1 MKQLKDIL
9 YNVKLSSVAGD
20 MAIEVKDVC
29 FDSRKVSKGSLFVAV
44 RGTQVDGHNYI
55 DKAIK
60 LGAVAVVCEEIP
72 VLHDTNVTF
81 MASENTSLALGVIAA
96 NFFDNPSKKLKLIG
110 ITGTNG
116 KTSTVTLLFNL
127 FKSLGYQVGLLSTV
141 ENKISDEVIK
151 ASHTTPDQVSLNELL
166 DQMVKVKCQFAFM
179 EVSSHA
185 IDQNRIAGLEF
196 AGGVFMNISHDHLD
210 YHGTFDKYIA
220 AKKTLFDNLPSS
232 AFALVN
238 MDDRRGQVMLQNTK
252 ATKLTFGLKF
262 MTDYKARVLTNSYQ
276 GLELDLDGRSVWFR
290 LIGEFN
296 AYNLLAVYGVACELG
311 EDREEVMMMMSAL
324 ETATGRFES
333 VPNGADIIAIV
344 DYAHTPDALE
354 NVLQTIDSFRSGNEK
369 VITVIG
375 CGGDRD
381 QDKRPVMASIAT
393 KWSDKVVF
401 TDDNPRTE
409 DPDVIIR
416 QMQEGVG
423 RSFVK
428 KVLTIRDRKEAIK
441 TACSMAGAQD
451 IILVAGKGH
460 ETYQEI
466 NGVRHDFDD
475 RAVLMEMLELFKD

>member
-1 MKQLKDIL
+1 M
-9 YNVKLSSVAGD
+9 KLSSVAGD